1 MATTSTINTNNMSV
15 NTQGQVKFSGL
26 SSGIDSQGA
35 IDGIIKAQ
43 QTRIDSVAKKIDQNT
58 AKLKALEDLKTKSTA
73 VTNSLSTLYGRMTA
87 DSAFDVFAA
96 KEVSATSSRN
106 ASATGAASAPTDLIG
121 ATVTNAAVP
130 GTYSVEVLNIA
141 KPMKVKSSAV
151 DDSSVALNLS
161 GTIQIGGTNQQTTYS
176 ASSFGSAA
184 WGTTGAS
191 LSITPSGTTTPITYT
206 FAGTNGAS
214 AAANLA
220 AMASAFN
227 ASTEGASSGFTAS
240 IVNGALQLTAATAS
254 DTQATIAM
262 VTATTTLRAV
272 SSVAGVSPGS
282 LTVDPAQ
289 SLQDIRNAINNL
301 SQTAPGTGVTASTIS
316 VGPTQNYMILTSSQP
331 GGSITFT
338 WPPGTPSSLQTSG
351 IFSTTGDSVLQA
363 AQQLHIKLDG
373 TDVYRNSNQVSD
385 LVPGVEMSFVKAEAG
400 TTVQLNVA
408 QSQGGIA
415 AQINAFVT
423 AYNDLQDFVAAQ
435 TKFDTTTGALD
446 AGAILARSSSLRGV
460 ADLLRNSIG
469 ASTYGQA
476 VSKSPTSLTDIGI
489 TTDTDK
495 TSPTFGHLISDPAK
509 LLSALATHGDDVRK
523 MFSFTA
529 QAASGAAQV
538 IGFDVNTT
546 RPDTGPFVFSF
557 QANDQGNLTPSF
569 LENGLPQTIERA
581 GNTFTVSSGSAKG
594 LTLYANATAPVAA
607 TEIVLKAGL
616 ASSVTSALND
626 LITADTSTLSAEKT
640 ALTDSS
646 KTVQDR
652 VAAMSD
658 RLARQRDALAEK
670 FSRMES
676 AMSRMN
682 TLRQQ
687 IASAFQTSSSDSN

>member
-1 MATTSTINTNNMSV
+1 MATSSTINTNNMSV

-26 SSGIDSQGA
+26 SSGIDSQSA

-58 AKLKALEDLKTKSTA
+58 AKLKALDDLKTKATA

-87 DSAFDVFAA
+87 DSAFNVFSA

-106 ASATGAASAPTDLIG
+106 ASATGSASAPTDLIG

-141 KPMKVKSSAV
+141 KPMKVKSSIV
-151 DDSSVALNLS
+151 DDSSVPLNLS
-161 GTIQIGGTNQQTTYS
+161 GTIQIGGTSQQATYS
-176 ASSFGSAA
+176 ASSFGNAA

-206 FAGTNGAS
+206 FAGTTGAS
-214 AAANLA
+214 TATNLA

-227 ASTEGASSGFTAS
+227 ASTEGAASGFTAS

-254 DTQATIAM
+254 DNQATMAM

-289 SLQDIRNAINNL
+289 SLQDIRNAINTL

-331 GGSITFT
+331 GGSIAFT

-373 TDVYRNSNQVSD
+373 TDVYRNANQVSD

-446 AGAILARSSSLRGV
+446 AGAVLARSSSLRGV

-476 VSKSPTSLTDIGI
+476 VSKNPTSLTDIGI

-495 TSPTFGHLISDPAK
+495 TSPTFGHLVSDPAK
-509 LLSALATHGDDVRK
+509 LSSALATHADDVRK

-529 QAASGAAQV
+529 QAATGAAQV

-557 QANDQGNLTPSF
+557 QANDQGILTPSF

-581 GNTFTVSSGSAKG
+581 GSTFTVSSGSAKG
-594 LTLYANATAPVAA
+594 LTLFANATAPVAA
-607 TEIVLKAGL
+607 TEITLKAGL

-626 LITADTSTLSAEKT
+626 LITAETSTLSVEKT

-652 VAAMSD
+652 VTAMSD
-658 RLARQRDALAEK
+658 RLVRQREALAEK

-687 IASAFQTSSSDSN
+687 IASAFENNSNSN